1 MTENTNATSMPD
13 QDALNISVTQLAAIE
28 LTTNPSTN
36 DDSVVFVAEP
46 DGEWE
51 DPRKVV
57 TGKFVEDYGEKINAV
72 GKLQRSIKVVLPDE
86 STIIVSGFGA
96 KTKQLEG
103 RKLGGTYSFRGKLK
117 TKTEIYLGKERVSR
131 FLNL

>member
-1 MTENTNATSMPD
+1 MTENTNATSVPD

-28 LTTNPSTN
+28 LPTNPSTN

-72 GKLQRSIKVVLPDE
+72 GKLQRSITIMLPDGG
-86 STIIVSGFGA
+86 TMLVSAFGA
-96 KTKQLEG
+96 KAKQLEG
-103 RKLGGTYSFRGKLK
+103 RKLGGTYTFKGKLK
-117 TKTEIYLGKERVSR
+117 SKTETFLGKEKTSR

>member
-1 MTENTNATSMPD
+1 MTENTNATSVPD

-28 LTTNPSTN
+28 LPINPLTS
-36 DDSVVFVAEP
+36 DDSIILVAEP

-57 TGKFVEDYGEKINAV
+57 TGKFVEDYGEKINGV
-72 GKLQRSIKVVLPDE
+72 GKLQRSIKVALPDGG
-86 STIIVSGFGA
+86 TIIVSGFGA
-96 KTKQLEG
+96 KSKQLEG
-103 RKLGGTYSFRGKLK
+103 RKLGGTYTFKGKLK
-117 TKTEIYLGKERVSR
+117 TKTETFLGKEKTSQ

>member
-1 MTENTNATSMPD
+1 MTENTNATSVSD
-13 QDALNISVTQLAAIE
+13 QGALNISTQLAAIE
-28 LTTNPSTN
+28 LPINPLTS

-103 RKLGGTYSFRGKLK
+103 RKLGGTYTFKGKLK
-117 TKTEIYLGKERVSR
+117 TKTEPFQGKEKTSY